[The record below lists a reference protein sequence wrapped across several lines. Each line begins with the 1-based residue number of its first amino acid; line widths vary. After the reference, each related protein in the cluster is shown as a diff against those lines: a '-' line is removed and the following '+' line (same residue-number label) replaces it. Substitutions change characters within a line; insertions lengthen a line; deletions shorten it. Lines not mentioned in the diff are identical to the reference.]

1 MSITEEWRATPA
13 SFPSAMTFTCGIWV
27 LLSPWFLGLANG
39 AGNGP
44 GQTHQAYWP
53 KVWNLFACGWLIVI
67 LSGIRNWHS
76 GKWSFLSWINVAVA
90 VWIIISP
97 WVFGDS
103 GSKPIIWNDVVS
115 GAVFLVLS
123 AWAAVGYMYVKDSLK
138 EIHPYGRGASRS
150 SQRESERESR

>member
-1 MSITEEWRATPA
+1 M
-13 SFPSAMTFTCGIWV
+13 
-27 LLSPWFLGLANG
+27 
-39 AGNGP
+39 
-44 GQTHQAYWP
+44 
-53 KVWNLFACGWLIVI
+53 
-67 LSGIRNWHS
+67 
-76 GKWSFLSWINVAVA
+76 
-90 VWIIISP
+90 WIIISP

-123 AWAAVGYMYVKDSLK
+123 AWAAVGYMYVKGSLK